1 MADEPR
7 TFTEHLEELR
17 SRLIKSIIFVIIA
30 AGIVYNFIK
39 VIMPNLTKPVGKL
52 VFIAPQEAFIT
63 NIKIALFGGLFL
75 ASPFVLYQIWRF
87 ISAGLERNE
96 VKYALI
102 FGPISFLFFLAGA
115 AFAYFIVVPIGIKF
129 LLGFAT
135 EYVTP
140 MISISNYV
148 SFVGALTLAFG
159 AIFQLPLVS
168 LFLTKIGITTP
179 GFLSRKRRHAI
190 VLIFILAAI
199 ITPPDI
205 VTQCLMAVPLLVL
218 YEVGIIFSKIAY
230 KPS

>member
-1 MADEPR
+1 MADETR
-7 TFTEHLEELR
+7 TFTEHLDELR
-17 SRLIKSIIFVIIA
+17 SRLIKSVILVIIM
-30 AGIVYNFIK
+30 AGVVYNFIK
-39 VIMPNLTKPVGKL
+39 VIMPSLIKPVGKL

-63 NIKIALFGGLFL
+63 NVKIALFGGLFL

-87 ISAGLERNE
+87 ISAGLEKNE
-96 VKYALI
+96 IKYTLI
-102 FGPISFLFFLAGA
+102 FGPLSFLFFLIGIT
-115 AFAYFIVVPIGIKF
+115 FAYLIVVPLGVKF

-140 MISISNYV
+140 MISVSKYI

-159 AIFQLPLVS
+159 VIFQLPLVS
-168 LFLTKIGITTP
+168 LFLTKLGVTTP
-179 GFLSRKRRHAI
+179 SFLSKKRKHAI

-218 YEVGIIFSKIAY
+218 YEIGIMFSKMVY